1 MLLLCLGMA
10 GIAGYWLNKAI
21 DAGFPMDEKTGLIM
35 INILFLDV
43 GILFVT
49 WMFLKENAL
58 SWKDAF
64 GLCSENLMSIALMGA
79 LTAVAGFFMAAM
91 VGALVANVLEAMNI
105 EVSTQEVVNT
115 FQNAEYP
122 AQKLLLALMAVIF
135 APFVEELMFRGVLF
149 TALKQYLPRWIAI
162 WGSALFFGLVHVNVM
177 SFIPLTLLAVL
188 LTRLY
193 EHTSNLW
200 APIFAHPIFNSI
212 NLGLMLWLP
221 ELIETQTP

>member
-1 MLLLCLGMA
+1 MA

-79 LTAVAGFFMAAM
+79 LTAVAGFFMAWIDQM
-91 VGALVANVLEAMNI
+91 LIQCGVGCD
-105 EVSTQEVVNT
+105 
-115 FQNAEYP
+115 
-122 AQKLLLALMAVIF
+122 
-135 APFVEELMFRGVLF
+135 
-149 TALKQYLPRWIAI
+149 
-162 WGSALFFGLVHVNVM
+162 
-177 SFIPLTLLAVL
+177 
-188 LTRLY
+188 
-193 EHTSNLW
+193 
-200 APIFAHPIFNSI
+200 
-212 NLGLMLWLP
+212 
-221 ELIETQTP
+221 